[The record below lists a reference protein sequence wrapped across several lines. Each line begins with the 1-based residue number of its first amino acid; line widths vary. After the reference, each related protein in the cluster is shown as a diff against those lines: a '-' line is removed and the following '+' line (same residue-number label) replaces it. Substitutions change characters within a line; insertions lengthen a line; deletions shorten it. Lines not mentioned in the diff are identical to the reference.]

1 MAHLPQAGIPPGLQL
16 LPSGSTGQGASSVHQ
31 DAPAVP
37 SGLMTLHWFVEPPWS
52 TLGDDDALAR
62 VLPGLLQGTLS
73 FLVAGVNFLWKTGRR
88 WRCIVKKRQIK
99 ISFLSSAGQEY
110 PPQQT
115 LVCFLPNKHQ
125 YAYTID
131 NERFQG

>member
-52 TLGDDDALAR
+52 TLGDDDALTR

-73 FLVAGVNFLWKTGRR
+73 FLVTGVNFLWKTGRR
-88 WRCIVKKRQIK
+88 WRCIVKK
-99 ISFLSSAGQEY
+99 
-110 PPQQT
+110 T
-115 LVCFLPNKHQ
+115 PNKDQ
-125 YAYTID
+125 LPQLSRSGVSSTAD
-131 NERFQG
+131 LSVLSAQ